1 MKNTSFI
8 TDKEKMRDFKILTK
22 EKFLKSYSYLTE
34 AEYDLTVKEVN
45 KYEKKRKWDMNFLD
59 DIYDTLMKNT
69 QYKVRDFTKYK
80 NVYVDRSKG
89 YIQIGKRRLI
99 LEENN

>member
-1 MKNTSFI
+1 MAEIKQS
-8 TDKEKMRDFKILTK
+8 DK
-22 EKFLKSYSYLTE
+22 
-34 AEYDLTVKEVN
+34 
-45 KYEKKRKWDMNFLD
+45 NFLD

-80 NVYVDRSKG
+80 NVYVDTGNG

-99 LEENN
+99 LEEKS

>member
-1 MKNTSFI
+1 MKHTSFI

-22 EKFLKSYSYLTE
+22 KDFLKSYSYLTE

-45 KYEKKRKWDMNFLD
+45 KYEKKRKWDINFLD

-80 NVYVDRSKG
+80 NVYVDKSKG

-99 LEENN
+99 LEEKS

>member
-1 MKNTSFI
+1 MAEIKQS
-8 TDKEKMRDFKILTK
+8 DK
-22 EKFLKSYSYLTE
+22 
-34 AEYDLTVKEVN
+34 
-45 KYEKKRKWDMNFLD
+45 NFLD

-80 NVYVDRSKG
+80 NVFVDTGNG

-99 LEENN
+99 LEEQS

>member
-1 MKNTSFI
+1 
-8 TDKEKMRDFKILTK
+8 
-22 EKFLKSYSYLTE
+22 
-34 AEYDLTVKEVN
+34 
-45 KYEKKRKWDMNFLD
+45 MNFLD

-99 LEENN
+99 LEEKS

>member
-1 MKNTSFI
+1 MTEIKQS
-8 TDKEKMRDFKILTK
+8 DK
-22 EKFLKSYSYLTE
+22 
-34 AEYDLTVKEVN
+34 
-45 KYEKKRKWDMNFLD
+45 NFLD

-80 NVYVDRSKG
+80 NVYVDIGNG

-99 LEENN
+99 LKEES